1 MSFWDKKR
9 VLITGHTGF
18 KGSWLSL
25 WLRNLGASV
34 YGLALE
40 PNTEPSL
47 FRQLELATQI
57 DHKIGDICDGAMIGH
72 RLKETRPDVV
82 FHLAAQSLVLESYKN
97 PIANWMTNI
106 LGMVNLLDAL
116 RDLDKPCAAIMVTT
130 DKVYENKEWPNP
142 YRENDRLGGNDPY
155 AASKAACELAISSYR
170 TSYFQDHNVV
180 VASARAGNVIGG
192 GDWAAN
198 RIVPDIVRA
207 LMAKQ
212 SVPIRNLKAKRP
224 WQHVLEPLSGYLRLA
239 EQLYTGKKLACSYNF
254 GPETHDIQTVKDLV
268 EHALVFWPGRF
279 EAQSGSTAPYET
291 GLLGL
296 GIELARS
303 DLKYQPR
310 WDFATGLEKTISWYR
325 SVHSG
330 AAPLEIT
337 QKQIQEFG
345 EP

>member
-1 MSFWDKKR
+1 MNFWDKKR

-40 PNTEPSL
+40 PNTDPSL
-47 FRQLELATQI
+47 FRQLKLATQI
-57 DHKIGDICDGAMIGH
+57 AHKIGDICDSAMIGH

-97 PIANWMTNI
+97 PIENWMTNV
-106 LGMVNLLDAL
+106 LGTVNLLDAL

-130 DKVYENKEWPNP
+130 DKVYENKEWLYP

-155 AASKAACELAISSYR
+155 SASKAACELAISSYR

-198 RIVPDIVRA
+198 RIVPDIVKA

-212 SVPIRNLKAKRP
+212 PIPIRNLKAKRP

-239 EQLYTGKKLACSYNF
+239 EQLYTGKQLASSYNF
-254 GPETHDIQTVKDLV
+254 GPEAHDIQTVKDLV
-268 EHALVFWPGRF
+268 EQALTLWPGSF
-279 EAQSGSTAPYET
+279 EDQSSSTAPYEA

-296 GIELARS
+296 RIELARS
-303 DLKYQPR
+303 DLAYQPR
-310 WDFATGLEKTISWYR
+310 WNFATGLEKTIIWYR
-325 SVHSG
+325 SVHAG

-345 EP
+345 AP

>member
-40 PNTEPSL
+40 PNTDPSL
-47 FRQLELATQI
+47 FRQLKLATQI
-57 DHKIGDICDGAMIGH
+57 DHKIGDICDSAMIGH

-97 PIANWMTNI
+97 PIENWMTNV
-106 LGMVNLLDAL
+106 LGTVNLLDAL
-116 RDLDKPCAAIMVTT
+116 RGFDKPCAVIMVTT
-130 DKVYENKEWPNP
+130 DKVYENKEWLHP

-155 AASKAACELAISSYR
+155 SASKAACELAISSYR

-212 SVPIRNLKAKRP
+212 PVPIRNVKAKRP

-239 EQLYTGKKLACSYNF
+239 EQLYTGKQLASSYNF
-254 GPETHDIQTVKDLV
+254 GPEAHDMQTVKDLV
-268 EHALVFWPGRF
+268 EQALTLWPGSF
-279 EAQSGSTAPYET
+279 EDQSSSTAPYEA

-303 DLKYQPR
+303 DLEYQPR
-310 WDFATGLEKTISWYR
+310 WDFATGLEKTIIWYR

-330 AAPLEIT
+330 VAPLEIT

-345 EP
+345 AP